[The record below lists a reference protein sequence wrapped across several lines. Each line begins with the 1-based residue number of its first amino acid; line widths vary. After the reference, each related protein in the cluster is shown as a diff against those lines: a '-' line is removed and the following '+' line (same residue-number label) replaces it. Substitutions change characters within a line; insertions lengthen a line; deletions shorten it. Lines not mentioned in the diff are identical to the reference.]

1 MGNRTVVYSLV
12 LFVVCSVF
20 ITGCRDRS
28 PTESLAE
35 IAVTNSYLGCAVREL
50 CGDDTKVLCLA
61 PPGMCPGHFDI
72 SPSQVS
78 RLCNC
83 RILLLFDFQR
93 QVVQTLS
100 RVKQRGLKTA
110 LVVGKGGLCVPDTYL
125 AVCRQVSDIL
135 AKEYPE
141 MADHYEQR
149 LQKIE
154 KDLKILSQ
162 ELQGK
167 IQQAGI
173 SSAKVLASNHQADF
187 LNWLGLETIETFVG
201 SDIET
206 TAGVDRCINKA
217 RGQGVR
223 FVVANKQEGT
233 ELAKALA
240 ERLKASAVVFS
251 NFPEFVGQKRGF
263 DQLLRTNVDAL
274 LRANGGQFVKV
285 AGQ

>member
-1 MGNRTVVYSLV
+1 MSNRALVYLLAFLAVCDLSL
-12 LFVVCSVF
+12 
-20 ITGCRDRS
+20 TGCRDKS
-28 PTESLAE
+28 PEESSAE
-35 IAVTNSYLGCAVREL
+35 IAVTNSYLECAVREL

-83 RILLLFDFQR
+83 KMLLLFDFQK

-110 LVVGKGGLCVPDTYL
+110 LVKEKGGLCVPETFL

-135 AKEYPE
+135 ATEYPE
-141 MADHYEQR
+141 MAARYRQR
-149 LQKIE
+149 LQEIE
-154 KDLKILSQ
+154 KDLKNLSQ
-162 ELQGK
+162 ELHGK

-173 SSAKVLASNHQADF
+173 SSAKVLSSHHQADF

-201 SDIET
+201 SDVET

-217 RGQGVR
+217 RGQDVR

-240 ERLKASAVVFS
+240 ERLGAKAVVFS
-251 NFPEFVGQKRGF
+251 NFPELIGQKRGF
-263 DQLLRTNVDAL
+263 DHLLRANVDAL
-274 LRANGGQFVKV
+274 IRANGGDFVKV